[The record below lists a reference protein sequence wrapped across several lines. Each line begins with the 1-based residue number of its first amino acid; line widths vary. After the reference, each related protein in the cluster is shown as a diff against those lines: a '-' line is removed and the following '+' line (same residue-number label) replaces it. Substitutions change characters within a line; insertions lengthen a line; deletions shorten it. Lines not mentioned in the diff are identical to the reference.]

1 MRFKVSD
8 ELRDKIAKDYEADC
22 VKHGEVLEVNLYF
35 AGYMANFKTIK
46 LHEQQAKDYALG
58 QLASIRRFGV
68 FEKLTK
74 HTTRH

>member
-1 MRFKVSD
+1 MRFKISD
-8 ELRDKIAKDYEADC
+8 QLRDKLAQDFEDDC
-22 VKHGEVLEVNLYF
+22 NTYGEVLEVNLYM
-35 AGYMANFKTIK
+35 AGYMANFKGIK

-74 HTTRH
+74 RTTVH